1 MESFDLRDT
10 IISFSL
16 LQITNHFKK
25 MVPGEVMEIIGNDK
39 RVTDDLKCLLPE
51 LEYEMVDIESL
62 NISRPDF
69 RMQLK
74 KIEKIN

>member
-25 MVPGEVMEIIGNDK
+25 MNPGEVMEIIGNDK
-39 RVTDDLKCLLPE
+39 RVTNDLKCLLPE
-51 LEYEMVDIESL
+51 LEYEMVDIKTL
-62 NISRPDF
+62 NINRPDF

-74 KIEKIN
+74 KIEKIH